1 MLAHVVAWAVSRR
14 WLCAIAFVLTLAAG
28 TWAAL
33 RLPIDAVP
41 DISPVQVAVLTR
53 APGYAA
59 RDVERVV
66 TVPLENELN
75 GLPGLLELR
84 SVSRGD
90 LSAITLIFDDG
101 VDPWFARQLVL
112 ERLWRAAAL
121 LPDGTGPSELAPL
134 SNGLGEIYQFVVT
147 GDRHSPRQLRT
158 LLDWEIVPKL
168 RGVPGVIEVNTMGG
182 QLKQYQVVADPSA
195 LRAQGIPIG
204 ELVEVLRDAAGTASG
219 GYVTRGVEA
228 YTLRV
233 LGQFEGIPDIEKV
246 VVRSPADGPPIL
258 VEQLA
263 EIRLGAALPLGAVTQ
278 GDDIAV
284 TGIVMMLV
292 GSNTR
297 DVIYA
302 VKDRI
307 EEIRATLP
315 GGVDIEPI
323 YDRAAFVERTLA
335 TVAQNL
341 VEGVAVVT
349 LVLIVMLGSLRGAVA
364 IVLGIPG
371 AMSFAIFGM
380 HLFGI
385 SGDLM
390 SLGAIDFGFL
400 VDGPIVMLEAVLAA
414 HTGKQLARQVR
425 GSAYADTLAGV
436 VRPVVFSVAIILL
449 VYLPLL
455 GLAGVEGKMFRPMAI
470 TMACALFGALVYSLV
485 FLPALLV
492 LLVPA
497 PKRDGARWLARVER
511 AYRAALVPVSRLG
524 NRLLAACGVAVVA
537 AVVLLAANG
546 ADFVPR
552 IDEGDAVISIR
563 RAPSVD
569 LAHAVELD
577 VIAQARL
584 RTLPEVLG
592 TLAMTGRAEV
602 ATDPVGIDNTDI
614 LVHLRPR
621 DEWTNAHEL
630 DDLSEWLKAAVED
643 SAPGT
648 FASVSQPIE
657 DRTNELISGSRAD
670 VQIMIFGHE
679 LTELGHTAEAIAEV
693 VRDVPGTGDVRVE
706 RTFGLPQLAIRPD
719 RARMARHGVRMRD
732 ALTAIEAAR
741 VGVPLGSVY
750 EGQRRF
756 DVRLLVPPPS
766 IDATAIGRLPVE
778 STGAANVPLAEIADV
793 VRAEGP
799 PQIRRENR
807 HRTVR
812 VDVNLRGRDLVS
824 WVAEAKTRVEE
835 ALALPRGFEIRWGGQ
850 FENFD
855 RAARRLAI
863 VVPVAFAIVLAMLL
877 WMFGSLTDALAVF
890 VLVPIA
896 VSGGAF
902 GLWLRDLPF
911 SIPAAVGFVALAGI
925 AVLNAVVATSAV
937 RAARARGLPNDVAVV
952 EAATHTMRPVLT
964 TGLVAAFGFVPM
976 AIATGAG
983 SEVQRPL
990 ATVVVFG
997 VGLSTLV
1004 TLFVL
1009 PAVLRAWTRREPAA
1023 REERAQ

>member
-1 MLAHVVAWAVSRR
+1 MLARTIEWAIRRR
-14 WLCAIAFVLTLAAG
+14 WLCAVACLATLVAG
-28 TWAAL
+28 GWAAL
-33 RLPIDAVP
+33 RLPIDAIP

-75 GLPGLLELR
+75 GVPGLLELR

-90 LSAITLIFDDG
+90 LSAITLVFDDG

-112 ERLWRAAAL
+112 ERLWQAAAAL
-121 LPDGTGPSELAPL
+121 PEGTGPPELAPL
-134 SNGLGEIYQFVVT
+134 SNGLGEIYQFVVS
-147 GDRHSPRQLRT
+147 GDQQSARQLRT
-158 LLDWEIVPKL
+158 LLDWEIVPRL
-168 RGVPGVIEVNTMGG
+168 RSVPGVIEINTMGG
-182 QLKQYQVVADPSA
+182 QLKQYQVIADPAA

-204 ELVEVLRDAAGTASG
+204 ELVDVLRDAAGTASG
-219 GYVTRGVEA
+219 GYVTRDAEA
-228 YTLRV
+228 YTLRL
-233 LGQFEGIPDIEKV
+233 LGQFQGTSDIANV
-246 VVRSPADGPPIL
+246 VVRSPADGSPIL
-258 VEQLA
+258 VSHLA
-263 EIRLGAALPLGAVTQ
+263 DVRMGAALPLGAVTR
-278 GDDIAV
+278 GDEIAV

-302 VKDRI
+302 VKDRV
-307 EEIRATLP
+307 EEIRGTLP
-315 GGVDIEPI
+315 SGIEIEPI
-323 YDRAAFVERTLA
+323 YDRAAFVERTLS
-335 TVAQNL
+335 TVVSNL

-349 LVLIVMLGSLRGAVA
+349 LVLVVMLGSLRGALV
-364 IVLGIPG
+364 IVLGIPS

-380 HLFGI
+380 HVFGI

-414 HTGKQLARQVR
+414 HTGRQLA
-425 GSAYADTLAGV
+425 GSLRADAYGETLASV
-436 VRPVVFSVAIILL
+436 ARPVIFSVAIILL

-492 LLVPA
+492 LSVP
-497 PKRDGARWLARVER
+497 PPRRDGARWLGWIER
-511 AYRAALVPVSRLG
+511 GYRRALAPVSRLG
-524 NRLLAACGVAVVA
+524 NRLLAVCALAVVA
-537 AVVLLAANG
+537 AVLLLAGKG

-563 RAPSVD
+563 RAPSID
-569 LAHAVELD
+569 LARAMHLD
-577 VIAQARL
+577 ALAQARL
-584 RTLPEVLG
+584 RELSEVAD

-602 ATDPVGIDNTDI
+602 ATDPVGMDNTDI

-621 DEWTNAHEL
+621 EEWTVAHDL
-630 DDLSEWLKAAVED
+630 DGLSEWLKAAVED
-643 SAPGT
+643 AAPGS

-670 VQIMIFGHE
+670 VQIMIFGDD
-679 LTELGHTAEAIAEV
+679 LDELGRSAQEIADV
-693 VRDVPGTGDVRVE
+693 VRDVTGTGDVRVE
-706 RTFGLPQLAIRPD
+706 RTFGLPELAIRPD

-741 VGVPLGSVY
+741 VGVPLGVVY

-756 DVRLLVPPPS
+756 EARLLVPPPS
-766 IDATAIGRLPVE
+766 VDAAAIGRLPVE
-778 STGAANVPLAEIADV
+778 STAATNVPLAEVADV
-793 VRAEGP
+793 VRDEGP

-824 WVAEAKTRVEE
+824 WVAEARARVED
-835 ALALPRGFEIRWGGQ
+835 AVVLPHGFEVRWGGQ

-863 VVPVAFAIVLAMLL
+863 VVPIAFAIVLAMLL
-877 WMFGSLTDALAVF
+877 WMFGNLRDALVVF
-890 VLVPIA
+890 LLVPVA
-896 VSGGAF
+896 VSGGAL

-925 AVLNAVVATSAV
+925 AVLNAVVATSAF
-937 RAARARGLPNDVAVV
+937 RAGIDRGGAIDVVVV
-952 EAATHTMRPVLT
+952 ESAAHTMRPVLT
-964 TGLVAAFGFVPM
+964 TGLVAALGFVPM

-983 SEVQRPL
+983 AEVQRPL

-1009 PAVLRAWTRREPAA
+1009 PALLRAWARRGAGGPPPT
-1023 REERAQ
+1023 